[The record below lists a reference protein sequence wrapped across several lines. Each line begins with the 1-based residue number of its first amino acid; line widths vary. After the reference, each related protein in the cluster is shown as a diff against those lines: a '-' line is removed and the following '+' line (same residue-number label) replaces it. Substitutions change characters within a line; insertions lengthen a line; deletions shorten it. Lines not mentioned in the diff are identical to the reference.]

1 MADTFYIPIIALRH
15 QWTKEFQLGQGFEL
29 VRFPS
34 SVAEAYREF
43 DHGMFRKRHGENL
56 LREIQNSYCLRISWP
71 IEPFKT
77 SREMVYHLEDP
88 AITLLIVLRIIK
100 PTSAGLRTMFHVP
113 ATLELGMPFDF
124 VDYRMQGFA
133 MRRSDDVPAFT
144 DEDVPTIV
152 YYYAKLLELL
162 KREYHHRRIFNALRF
177 FDLGFRSENLDSR
190 LIYFSIAL
198 EVLFKPLRGR
208 ISRGMT
214 DRIVDFLGTNPAE
227 RDAITRTVLAF
238 IDLKAR
244 ITHGDM
250 TYFDITRPEN
260 VTLVR
265 EQEDLLRAI
274 LQKILQKDKLIQIFS
289 QVRERDAYFDQRLG
303 PPPPAVRRPAAGNT
317 PA

>member
-1 MADTFYIPIIALRH
+1 MADTFYIPLVALKH
-15 QWTKEFQLGQGFEL
+15 QWAKEYELGQGFEL
-29 VRFPS
+29 ARFPS
-34 SVAEAYREF
+34 SLADAYREF
-43 DHGMFRKRHGENL
+43 DHGTVRRRHGDLL
-56 LREIQNSYCLRISWP
+56 LREVQGNYCLKIAWP
-71 IEPFKT
+71 MEPFKT
-77 SREMVYHLEDP
+77 SREMVYNLEDP

-100 PTSAGLRTMFHVP
+100 PTNAGLRTIFHTP

-133 MRRSDDVPAFT
+133 LRRTDDLPVFT
-144 DEDVPTIV
+144 DEDIPTIV

-177 FDLGFRSENLDSR
+177 FDLGYRSENLDSR
-190 LIYFSIAL
+190 LIYFAIAL

-214 DRIVDFLGTNPAE
+214 DRVADFLGTTPE
-227 RDAITRTVLAF
+227 ECESISRTVIAL

-260 VTLVR
+260 VVLVR
-265 EQEDLLRAI
+265 EQEDMLRAV
-274 LQKILQKDKLIQIFS
+274 LQKILQKDKMIQIFS

-303 PPPPAVRRPAAGNT
+303 PPVSQGPRAHRS
-317 PA
+317 

>member
-1 MADTFYIPIIALRH
+1 MADTFYIPLVALKH
-15 QWTKEFQLGQGFEL
+15 NWAKEYELGQGFGL
-29 VRFPS
+29 AHFPS
-34 SVAEAYREF
+34 SLAEAYREF
-43 DHGMFRKRHGENL
+43 DHGTFRRRYGDLL
-56 LREIQNSYCLRISWP
+56 LREVQGNYCLKIAWP
-71 IEPFKT
+71 IDPFKT
-77 SREMVYHLEDP
+77 SREMVYNLEDP

-100 PTSAGLRTMFHVP
+100 PTNAGLRTIFHVP

-133 MRRSDDVPAFT
+133 LRRTDDLPVFT
-144 DEDVPTIV
+144 DDDIPTIV

-177 FDLGFRSENLDSR
+177 FDLGYRSENLDSR
-190 LIYFSIAL
+190 LIYFAIAL

-214 DRIVDFLGTNPAE
+214 DRVADFLGNTPEE
-227 RDAITRTVLAF
+227 RETITRTVIAL

-260 VTLVR
+260 VALVR
-265 EQEDLLRAI
+265 EQEDILRAV
-274 LQKILQKDKLIQIFS
+274 LQKILQKDKMIQIFS
-289 QVRERDAYFDQRLG
+289 QVRERDAYFEQRLG
-303 PPPPAVRRPAAGNT
+303 PPVPQAPRAHRS
-317 PA
+317 

>member
-1 MADTFYIPIIALRH
+1 MADTFYIPLVALKH
-15 QWTKEFQLGQGFEL
+15 QWAKEYELGQGFEL
-29 VRFPS
+29 AHFPS
-34 SVAEAYREF
+34 FLADAYREH
-43 DHGMFRKRHGENL
+43 DHGLFRRRYGDLL
-56 LREIQNSYCLRISWP
+56 LREIQGNYCLKIGWP
-71 IEPFKT
+71 IDPFKT
-77 SREMVYHLEDP
+77 TREMVYNIEDP

-100 PTSAGLRTMFHVP
+100 PTNAGLHTIFHVP
-113 ATLELGMPFDF
+113 ATVELGMPFDF
-124 VDYRMQGFA
+124 VDYRMKGFA
-133 MRRSDDVPAFT
+133 LRKTDDLPVFT

-177 FDLGFRSENLDSR
+177 FDLGYRSENLDSR
-190 LIYFSIAL
+190 LIYFAIAL

-214 DRIVDFLGTNPAE
+214 DRVADFLGNTPGE
-227 RDAITRTVLAF
+227 RETITRTVVAL

-260 VTLVR
+260 VALVR
-265 EQEDLLRAI
+265 EQEDILRAV

-289 QVRERDAYFDQRLG
+289 QVRERDTYFEQRLG
-303 PPPPAVRRPAAGNT
+303 PPVSQVTRTHRS
-317 PA
+317 

>member
-1 MADTFYIPIIALRH
+1 MADTFYIPLVALKH
-15 QWTKEFQLGQGFEL
+15 QWAKEYELGQGFEL
-29 VRFPS
+29 AHFPS
-34 SVAEAYREF
+34 FLADAYREH
-43 DHGMFRKRHGENL
+43 DHGLFRRRYGDLL
-56 LREIQNSYCLRISWP
+56 LREIQGNYCLKIGWP
-71 IEPFKT
+71 IDPFKT
-77 SREMVYHLEDP
+77 TREMVYNIEDP

-100 PTSAGLRTMFHVP
+100 PTNAGLHTIFHVP
-113 ATLELGMPFDF
+113 ATVELGMPFDF

-133 MRRSDDVPAFT
+133 LRRGDDLPVFT

-177 FDLGFRSENLDSR
+177 FDLGYRSEN
-190 LIYFSIAL
+190 
-198 EVLFKPLRGR
+198 LFKPLRGR

-214 DRIVDFLGTNPAE
+214 DRVADFLGNTPEE
-227 RDAITRTVLAF
+227 RETVTRTVIAL

-260 VTLVR
+260 VALVR
-265 EQEDLLRAI
+265 EHEDILRAV

-303 PPPPAVRRPAAGNT
+303 PPVSQAPRAHRS
-317 PA
+317 